1 MRTATLIKGYWF
13 AWLLAGLF
21 PALLAG
27 RFLYAD
33 GAAYLIEI
41 ATSGHFNFPWNGRQ
55 VAQVLDQW
63 PAVLALWAGV
73 RDLRFV
79 TYALGCGMMLM
90 PVLLHGIGL
99 MLLIRAGWSLPATVY
114 TIMWFLLAIFTN
126 LMSVAESHVSAAVCC
141 LGLVVAVSG
150 RPAGLSGWLVLGVI
164 ALMSFALYEF
174 WFFYAALLCLI
185 LINRLWF
192 DWNKAGGF
200 EKVTASFVVLL
211 MTGSSTVNLLR
222 LLGSSDNPNRNS
234 FLDMLYGTTMPIY
247 LLLIGGWFGFLCLHL
262 FLLSRPELSMSR
274 FLPREKVRTV
284 LLVTSL
290 LLLMVVSAIQ
300 HPTMVRYSYPFRVL
314 NLMLPLLFGVWLWLG
329 RGRLDQPAP
338 PVLRPVLIILLAF
351 LLIYETR
358 STWGWRKY
366 MAWEANVE
374 PIVGGGLF
382 VPNPPHN
389 TLAQIWIY
397 PWTQPAVSFLAQALN
412 DGQFRAIGYDP
423 SVVFQPYGPGY
434 ENEWRLFSKRFGIK
448 LSGNPDK
455 GR

>member
-1 MRTATLIKGYWF
+1 
-13 AWLLAGLF
+13 
-21 PALLAG
+21 
-27 RFLYAD
+27 
-33 GAAYLIEI
+33 
-41 ATSGHFNFPWNGRQ
+41 
-55 VAQVLDQW
+55 
-63 PAVLALWAGV
+63 
-73 RDLRFV
+73 
-79 TYALGCGMMLM
+79 MMLM
-90 PVLLHGIGL
+90 PVFFHGASL
-99 MLLIRAGWSLPATVY
+99 AVLIRAGQRMPSAVY
-114 TIMWFLLAIFTN
+114 IIMWFLLAMYTN

-141 LGLVVAVSG
+141 LGLVVAISG
-150 RPAGLSGWLVLGVI
+150 RPAGLSGWLVLGGI
-164 ALMSFALYEF
+164 GLMSFALYEF

-200 EKVTASFVVLL
+200 EKVTASIVVLL
-211 MTGSSTVNLLR
+211 MAGSSTVNLLR
-222 LLGSSDNPNRNS
+222 LLGSSGNPNRNS

-247 LLLIGGWFGFLCLHL
+247 LLLIGGWFGFVCLHL

-274 FLPREKVRTV
+274 FLPREKTRSF

-290 LLLMVVSAIQ
+290 LLLMVLSAIQ

-314 NLMLPLLFGVWLWLG
+314 NLILPLMFGVWFWLV
-329 RGRLDQPAP
+329 RGRIDQPAP
-338 PVLRPVLIILLAF
+338 PVLRPVVIILLAF

-412 DGQFRAIGYDP
+412 DGQVRAIGYDP
-423 SVVFQPYGPGY
+423 SIDYQPYGPRF
-434 ENEWRLFSKRFGIK
+434 EEEWRSIGKRFAID
-448 LSGNPDK
+448 LTSL
-455 GR
+455 